1 MQATT
6 LTFVIV
12 ATQIGLASG
21 QVSQATGA
29 ALLAAALLSATIFPA
44 VAVKLLAAVSP
55 RAEQGRARSVRDA
68 VPGGRRRRA
77 AAAGPPADK

>member
-12 ATQIGLASG
+12 AAQIGVASG

-44 VAVKLLAAVSP
+44 VAVKLLSSVSP
-55 RAEQGRARSVRDA
+55 RAEQGRARSARDA
-68 VPGGRRRRA
+68 TPGGRRRRA
-77 AAAGPPADK
+77 AAAGQPADK